1 MHFRQIANLQM
12 KMARLK
18 SGDLQPLCK
27 MPSPSSFFFLEILFR
42 GTPSRAANRSRAKQP
57 AVVSR
62 SPIPAPNS
70 RTVPI
75 VSCTVRRSRSQYRSP
90 VPLVPVH
97 RTSSSY
103 VGHQFVVVQVRPLAP
118 VPISIRSCSPSVSS
132 RRHQFVVKAGRRH
145 QSSRC
150 SSRAAEF
157 REANMGSRVPE
168 NGSSRTA

>member
-1 MHFRQIANLQM
+1 MYFCKGMAKSISNHYAFEVMHFRQIANPQM

-27 MPSPSSFFFLEILFR
+27 MPSPSYFFPGNF
-42 GTPSRAANRSRAKQP
+42 
-57 AVVSR
+57 VSR
-62 SPIPAPNS
+62 HSFPRGQSIPRQTARRRLPFTNS
-70 RTVPI
+70 
-75 VSCTVRRSRSQYRSP
+75 
-90 VPLVPVH
+90 
-97 RTSSSY
+97 
-103 VGHQFVVVQVRPLAP
+103 RPLAP
-118 VPISIRSCSPSVSS
+118 VPISIRSCSPSVSG

-168 NGSSRTA
+168 NGSSRIAQRIAKV